1 MLRVVCLTSVGGL
14 FGLCLLGC
22 MTGLE
27 KAPAEEP
34 MGPPSLAAQGWS
46 CVPPVPPPPPGPPPP
61 GPSVQPSTTSDE
73 TREPTGEDLGA
84 GGYGRIHG
92 LGRIDTGTGAVGGRR
107 GRPGT
112 CIRMSGGR
120 SRITGSCERDDIARV
135 MRRLALPIRSCY
147 QRRVNPDLQGKITA
161 RWQITIQGRVG
172 SVSTTQDTLRD
183 SAVTAC
189 IMRVLR
195 RRLYFLTLPRRGGGS
210 CTVQW
215 PFEFR
220 PM

>member
-1 MLRVVCLTSVGGL
+1 
-14 FGLCLLGC
+14 
-22 MTGLE
+22 
-27 KAPAEEP
+27 
-34 MGPPSLAAQGWS
+34 
-46 CVPPVPPPPPGPPPP
+46 
-61 GPSVQPSTTSDE
+61 
-73 TREPTGEDLGA
+73 
-84 GGYGRIHG
+84 
-92 LGRIDTGTGAVGGRR
+92 
-107 GRPGT
+107 
-112 CIRMSGGR
+112 MSGGR

-147 QRRVNPDLQGKITA
+147 QRRLWVNPDRQGEITA
-161 RWQITIQGRVG
+161 RWLITIQGRVG

-195 RRLYFLTLPRRGGGS
+195 RGLNFWTFPRLGGGS